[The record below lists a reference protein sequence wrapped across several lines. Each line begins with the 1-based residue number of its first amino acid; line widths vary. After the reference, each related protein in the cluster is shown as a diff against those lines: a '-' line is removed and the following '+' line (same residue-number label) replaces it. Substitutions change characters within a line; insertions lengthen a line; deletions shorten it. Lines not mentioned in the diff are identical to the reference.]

1 MSTTDSGA
9 ATVSPA
15 LSEAAVAARIERLPR
30 APWQVR
36 ARLVIGVAT
45 FFDAFDALSVA
56 YVLPVLA
63 VAWGLQPTQIA
74 LAISIGFFGQ
84 LVGALAVGVVAERW
98 GRIPV
103 AALSVLIFSLGSLA
117 LAFSPN
123 FVFFLVVRFIQGIGL
138 GAEVP
143 VAATYI
149 AEITG
154 AHKRGRFVL
163 LYELVFPA
171 GLLIAAIAG
180 FWIVPNLGWQWM
192 FILGALP
199 ALVALYLRRKMPES
213 PRWLQRAGRDEEA
226 DRVLRHLEETTRRE
240 TGKELPAPAPVDA
253 SHVSQRASWRDL
265 FAGIYLRRTL
275 VVWVLWFSAYL
286 TTYGLTSW
294 LPTIYRTVYKL
305 SLNDS
310 LLYSLITTGVGLL
323 GAAVYA
329 FTIDIVGRRVAMAG
343 GLLTG
348 GVLLLVLTWLG
359 AGSAPE
365 VLLWS
370 SLAYLWISAVS
381 LSAYLYTPELYP
393 TRIRAFGVGVASA
406 WLRIASILGPFVV
419 SAVISG
425 SGNITIVFFIFGA
438 VALAGGLIVA
448 LFGVETRNKVLEE
461 FSP

>member
-1 MSTTDSGA
+1 MRFGPSCAAHETTVDPDGLA
-9 ATVSPA
+9 GH
-15 LSEAAVAARIERLPR
+15 ER
-30 APWQVR
+30 
-36 ARLVIGVAT
+36 
-45 FFDAFDALSVA
+45 
-56 YVLPVLA
+56 
-63 VAWGLQPTQIA
+63 
-74 LAISIGFFGQ
+74 
-84 LVGALAVGVVAERW
+84 GVVTDQEGEGSDQILRLLHALDRLQLRHDLKEL
-98 GRIPV
+98 GRAGGRAGGSHEARANRV
-103 AALSVLIFSLGSLA
+103 NRYTELGELGGGATGKTYDRHLGRKVVRDLA

-171 GLLIAAIAG
+171 GLLIAAVTG

-226 DRVLRHLEETTRRE
+226 DRVLRYLEETTRRE

-310 LLYSLITTGVGLL
+310 LLYSLITTGAGLL

-329 FTIDIVGRRVAMAG
+329 FTIDIVGRRVAMTG

-359 AGSAPE
+359 ASSAPE

-425 SGNITIVFFIFGA
+425 SGNLTIVFFIFGA

-448 LFGVETRNKVLEE
+448 LFGVESRNKVLEE